1 MSMRDFT
8 ITRTPYSFS
17 YTTDS
22 RVPVSPESR
31 EAPVCLWRNMA

>member
-22 RVPVSPESR
+22 RVPVPRSGL
-31 EAPVCLWRNMA
+31 AGIA